1 MNLKILVFFFILIYA
16 KSINASEK
24 IYYVDID
31 FLINN
36 SSAGKSIN
44 IIIDKKNKEKIEKF
58 KKIEKDLVND
68 ETQLISQKN
77 ILKPDE
83 FNQKLQEL
91 KKKISDYRIMKNTE
105 FKKLSESKIKAQSS
119 LIESLR
125 LLLSEYAEEN
135 SVSLILPKKNI
146 LIGRTE
152 MDITKNILEKLDEK
166 VKEIKIK

>member
-16 KSINASEK
+16 KSVNASEK

-31 FLINN
+31 YLINN

-105 FKKLSESKIKAQSS
+105 FKKLSESKINAQSS

>member
-16 KSINASEK
+16 KSVNASEK

-31 FLINN
+31 YLINN

-105 FKKLSESKIKAQSS
+105 FKKLSESKINAQSS

-152 MDITKNILEKLDEK
+152 MDITKNILEKLNKK